1 MNPKKADKTID
12 EIHQIRFEISERF
25 RGDVFA
31 IAEDAARR
39 QADSKRPLWRPK
51 TASKPVQPSGESSA
65 APIDTSSPVT
75 G

>member
-1 MNPKKADKTID
+1 MNPTKADNTID
-12 EIHQIRFEISERF
+12 EIHQIRFEISDRF
-25 RGDVFA
+25 RGDIFA

-39 QADSKRPLWRPK
+39 PAESKRPLWRPK
-51 TASKPVQPSGESSA
+51 TTSKPVQPNGESSV